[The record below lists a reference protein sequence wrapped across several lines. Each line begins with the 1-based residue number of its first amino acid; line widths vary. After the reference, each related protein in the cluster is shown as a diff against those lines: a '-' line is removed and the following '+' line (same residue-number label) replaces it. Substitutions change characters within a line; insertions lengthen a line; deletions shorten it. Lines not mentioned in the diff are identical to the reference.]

1 MMRKRERENPCEIC
15 EHHHNYADGEPCAV
29 CGHRLIEGEEKVQ
42 QHSAFSTEILPG
54 FLYLGSYDNAS
65 RAEILRAQGI
75 NCILNTVPSC
85 QNLYRKSFSYYCVKD
100 DKGGTSIPFDDCE
113 PILGGCNSA
122 SPILGLPAMHQRAQL
137 KQQKLALTEQAGH
150 EKQRV
155 LVHCMSGQNRSPAV
169 VISFLMH
176 HKQWRLPESY
186 LWVKER
192 RPSTS
197 ITVAKQLQEYE
208 TQIFG
213 DSAATLLVENLG
225 GIDFSFRQPA
235 QAVLQPE
242 LAALSSHGTIG
253 PSSPSLLTSSNVPHN
268 PFTSSTF
275 NFGSK
280 GDVYRSKE
288 DSIQQDTTMNS

>member
-85 QNLYRKSFSYYCVKD
+85 QNLYRKSFSYFCVKD
-100 DKGGTSIPFDDCE
+100 DKGGTSIPFDDCVAF
-113 PILGGCNSA
+113 I
-122 SPILGLPAMHQRAQL
+122 
-137 KQQKLALTEQAGH
+137 EQAGH

-155 LVHCMSGQNRSPAV
+155 LVHCMSGQNSSPAV

-197 ITVAKQLQEYE
+197 ISISIAKQLQEYE
-208 TQIFG
+208 TRIFG
-213 DSAATLLVENLG
+213 DSAATLLVDNSG
-225 GIDFSFRQPA
+225 GVDFSFRQPA

-242 LAALSSHGTIG
+242 LAGLPSLGATG
-253 PSSPSLLTSSNVPHN
+253 PSSPSFLASSDVPQN
-268 PFTSSTF
+268 IFTGSTF
-275 NFGSK
+275 NLGSK

-288 DSIQQDTTMNS
+288 DSVRQDTVMNN